1 MNRLDA
7 PEGGITA
14 TQLADF
20 VALAWRLAAQMAEA
34 NFRSITATPAWTMA
48 DIEAETD
55 RAIERMDV
63 ASRDMLAGRGAD
75 PDGANWR
82 EIWTAME
89 AGYRET
95 MAGLLKA
102 SGHRSGGSLH

>member
-7 PEGGITA
+7 SEGGITT
-14 TQLADF
+14 TQLAEF
-20 VALAWRLAAQMAEA
+20 VALGWRLAGQMAEA
-34 NFRSITATPAWTMA
+34 NFRSITAAPAWTMA
-48 DIEAETD
+48 DAEAETD
-55 RAIERMDV
+55 RAIERMEI
-63 ASRDMLAGRGAD
+63 ASHDMLTGKGAD

-95 MAGLLKA
+95 MAGLLRA
-102 SGHRSGGSLH
+102 SGRRGGGTLQ